1 MLQIDQEYVK
11 FNRMELWLSFRY
23 RICVEYPIL
32 IPFIYYKLSEMKI
45 YKKQNLETILIYCQY
60 FLIELKNIEHKKY
73 YYVNV

>member
-45 YKKQNLETILIYCQY
+45 YKKQNLETI
-60 FLIELKNIEHKKY
+60 
-73 YYVNV
+73 